1 MVRKGRTCDVAVWM
15 PVIAGMIGSV
25 RKAMCRATHDL
36 CHLLTHFTLHAGR
49 VPAHFCGCV
58 GIKPTVGRT
67 STEGVVPA
75 CRSLDCV
82 SVFARTVP
90 DAAVV
95 VRIMQAR
102 AQHPVHVAMCLYW
115 QHACI
120 ARQGRAPWGL
130 CRECARP

>member
-1 MVRKGRTCDVAVWM
+1 M
-15 PVIAGMIGSV
+15 
-25 RKAMCRATHDL
+25 
-36 CHLLTHFTLHAGR
+36 HAGR

-115 QHACI
+115 HQVCV
-120 ARQGRAPWGL
+120 ARQ
-130 CRECARP
+130 

>member
-1 MVRKGRTCDVAVWM
+1 MHAPG
-15 PVIAGMIGSV
+15 
-25 RKAMCRATHDL
+25 AT
-36 CHLLTHFTLHAGR
+36 GR

-82 SVFARTVP
+82 SVFARCVP

-95 VRIMQAR
+95 VRIMQVCCLPGRVCLSDGLLVDAR
-102 AQHPVHVAMCLYW
+102 T
-115 QHACI
+115 
-120 ARQGRAPWGL
+120 
-130 CRECARP
+130 